1 MTDETAERQQVLKR
15 LYIATILCS
24 CFLIVE
30 VVGGILSNS
39 LAILSDAAHLFSDIA
54 SFAVAIAASY
64 LASLPATVN
73 HTYGMKRTESL
84 AALFSMVTLA
94 FVSVGLSF
102 EAVQRLINPP
112 ENIDG
117 QMMSIVAG
125 IGVAVN
131 VALAFVLGEHHVHL
145 PGGGD
150 HDHDHDHED
159 HDHHDHDHHDHHDH
173 EDHDHHDHHSN
184 EHSLLVDKGNEEKER
199 QRNVNLHAAYL
210 HVMGDLAQSVA
221 VFLGGIVIYW
231 KPEYHIV
238 DPLLTLGFSAL
249 VLCSTVG
256 VLRTSVAVL
265 LEETPANIDWRKVYD
280 SISALPNINDVHD
293 LHIWNISH
301 GKIALSVHCTSS
313 DKHAISVIHKTCK
326 TFGIE
331 HTTIQVNLSD
341 CDTCTDRSCCVQ
353 A

>member
-24 CFLIVE
+24 CFLIIE
-30 VVGGILSNS
+30 VIGGILSNS

-73 HTYGMKRTESL
+73 HTYGLKRTESL

-131 VALAFVLGEHHVHL
+131 VALAFVLGENHVHL
-145 PGGGD
+145 PGGGTCM
-150 HDHDHDHED
+150 HD
-159 HDHHDHDHHDHHDH
+159 
-173 EDHDHHDHHSN
+173 
-184 EHSLLVDKGNEEKER
+184 EK
-199 QRNVNLHAAYL
+199 NCLN
-210 HVMGDLAQSVA
+210 M
-221 VFLGGIVIYW
+221 
-231 KPEYHIV
+231 KPKK
-238 DPLLTLGFSAL
+238 
-249 VLCSTVG
+249 
-256 VLRTSVAVL
+256 
-265 LEETPANIDWRKVYD
+265 NVYD
-280 SISALPNINDVHD
+280 
-293 LHIWNISH
+293 
-301 GKIALSVHCTSS
+301 
-313 DKHAISVIHKTCK
+313 
-326 TFGIE
+326 
-331 HTTIQVNLSD
+331 
-341 CDTCTDRSCCVQ
+341 CV
-353 A
+353 ARVDFIF

>member
-1 MTDETAERQQVLKR
+1 MGMTDETAERQQVLKR

-30 VVGGILSNS
+30 VLGGILSNS
-39 LAILSDAAHLFSDIA
+39 MGILSDAAHLFSDMG

-73 HTYGMKRTESL
+73 HTYGLKRTESL

-131 VALAFVLGEHHVHL
+131 VALAFVLGENHVHL
-145 PGGGD
+145 PGGGGHNHDHD

-159 HDHHDHDHHDHHDH
+159 HDHHDHDH

-184 EHSLLVDKGNEEKER
+184 EHSLLVEKGNEEKER

-231 KPEYHIV
+231 KPRL
-238 DPLLTLGFSAL
+238 PSF
-249 VLCSTVG
+249 
-256 VLRTSVAVL
+256 
-265 LEETPANIDWRKVYD
+265 WRKHPQT
-280 SISALPNINDVHD
+280 SI
-293 LHIWNISH
+293 
-301 GKIALSVHCTSS
+301 GKRFMIAFPLYPILMMCMIFVSFSFLFFVCPFLLYVKS
-313 DKHAISVIHKTCK
+313 IP
-326 TFGIE
+326 
-331 HTTIQVNLSD
+331 
-341 CDTCTDRSCCVQ
+341 
-353 A
+353 

>member
-1 MTDETAERQQVLKR
+1 M
-15 LYIATILCS
+15 
-24 CFLIVE
+24 
-30 VVGGILSNS
+30 G
-39 LAILSDAAHLFSDIA
+39 
-54 SFAVAIAASY
+54 
-64 LASLPATVN
+64 
-73 HTYGMKRTESL
+73 
-84 AALFSMVTLA
+84 
-94 FVSVGLSF
+94 SF

-145 PGGGD
+145 PGGGGHN

-159 HDHHDHDHHDHHDH
+159 HDHH
-173 EDHDHHDHHSN
+173 SN
-184 EHSLLVDKGNEEKER
+184 EHSLLVEKGNEEKER

-238 DPLLTLGFSAL
+238 DPILTLGFSAL

-256 VLRTSVAVL
+256 VLKTSVAVL
-265 LEETPANIDWRKVYD
+265 LEETPANIDWKEVYD
-280 SISALPNINDVHD
+280 SISALPNI
-293 LHIWNISH
+293 
-301 GKIALSVHCTSS
+301 
-313 DKHAISVIHKTCK
+313 
-326 TFGIE
+326 
-331 HTTIQVNLSD
+331 
-341 CDTCTDRSCCVQ
+341 
-353 A
+353 